1 MMDSELEIIIHQTA
15 FEFLS
20 YNEKDNALHILQ
32 NSSLRLVESS
42 DVLFDGDRTLIGWHL
57 YIQVPM
63 DEIELV
69 DECIKEDISKAYNN
83 ALGADCFLRDIQIE
97 IKKIKNPHDYTFY
110 EIENYF
116 QIGSKYDYDIV
127 LSFAGEDRNYV
138 EKVANYL
145 LYKKIKVFYDNFET
159 VENWGKD
166 LYTHFDEIYRKKAK
180 YCVMFISK
188 YYADKLWTNHER
200 RSAQARSFE
209 EKEEYILPVRF
220 DETEIPGVIPTIGYI
235 NANNTSEEELAE
247 MIITKLF
254 ISIDIS

>member
-1 MMDSELEIIIHQTA
+1 LDIELEIIIHQTA

-20 YNEKDNALHILQ
+20 YNEKDNTLDILQ
-32 NSSLRLVESS
+32 NSSLKLVESS
-42 DVLFDGDRTLIGWHL
+42 DVHFDGDRTLMGWHL
-57 YIQVPM
+57 YVKVPM

-69 DECIKEDISKAYNN
+69 DELIKEDIFKAYNN
-83 ALGADCFLRDIQIE
+83 ALGADCFLRGVQIE
-97 IKKIKNPHDYTFY
+97 IKKVKNPIDYTFY

-116 QIGSKYDYDIV
+116 QIGSKYDYDVV

-159 VENWGKD
+159 VENWSKD

-188 YYADKLWTNHER
+188 NYADKLWTNHER
-200 RSAQARSFE
+200 RSAQTRSFE

-220 DETEIPGVIPTIGYI
+220 DETEIPGITPTIGYI
-235 NANNTSEEELAE
+235 NGNKISGEKLAE
-247 MIITKLF
+247 LIVKKLLLGYL
-254 ISIDIS
+254 DIP